1 MLHISPGLIHLLRVS
16 MNIELRQLRHFLTV
30 AEELHFGRAAE
41 RLHMTQPPLSQSI
54 ANLEHQLGA
63 PLFLRNR
70 RQVAL
75 TPAGSALLP
84 EARRILADA
93 GGLGSLVQ
101 RVAAGEAGRLTLA
114 FVSTADY
121 SVLPGILQ
129 RYRAA
134 FPQVQ
139 LVLREATTDVQAE
152 ELLHGRIDAGF
163 VIPPLPG
170 RMESSV
176 AYRKVLEEPLI
187 LCAPAGLDALE
198 SEGPVSLRDLPPLP
212 LVIFPR
218 ALAPLLHD
226 AILATFRAAGLT
238 PVIGQE
244 AIQMQTIVSLVSGGM
259 GLALVP
265 QSVSNLM
272 RAGVAYRALRESTPL
287 TELGLAWRRDNASP
301 VLRGFLDLIEKIEKE

>member
-1 MLHISPGLIHLLRVS
+1 
-16 MNIELRQLRHFLTV
+16 MNLELRQLRHFVTV

-54 ANLEHQLGA
+54 AGLEELLGA

-75 TPAGSALLP
+75 TAAGAALLP
-84 EARRILADA
+84 EARRILIDA
-93 GGLGSLVQ
+93 GALPDLVR

-121 SVLPGILQ
+121 SVLPAILQ

-134 FPQVQ
+134 FPDVQ
-139 LVLREATTDVQAE
+139 LVLREATSDVQTE
-152 ELLHGRIDAGF
+152 ELLDGRIDAGF

-170 RMESSV
+170 QAGTTLDYM
-176 AYRKVLEEPLI
+176 KVLEEPLI
-187 LCAPAGLDALE
+187 LCAPAGLDALRG
-198 SEGPVSLRDLPPLP
+198 EGPVRLRDLPPLP

-218 ALAPLLHD
+218 AAAPALHD
-226 AILATFRAAGLT
+226 AILSCFRAAGIT

-244 AIQMQTIVSLVSGGM
+244 ALQMQTIVSLVSGGM

-272 RAGVAYRALRESTPL
+272 RAGVEYRTLLDPTPL
-287 TELGLAWRRDNASP
+287 AETGLAWRRDNASP
-301 VLRGFLDLIEKIEKE
+301 VLRGFLDLFEKD

>member
-1 MLHISPGLIHLLRVS
+1 
-16 MNIELRQLRHFLTV
+16 MNLELRQLRHFVTV

-54 ANLEHQLGA
+54 AGLEELLGA

-75 TPAGSALLP
+75 TAAGAALLP
-84 EARRILADA
+84 EARRLLEDA
-93 GGLGSLVQ
+93 GALPDLVR
-101 RVAAGEAGRLTLA
+101 RVAEGSAGRLTLA

-121 SVLPGILQ
+121 SVLPAILQ

-134 FPQVQ
+134 FPDVQ
-139 LVLREATTDVQAE
+139 LVLREATSDVQTE
-152 ELLHGRIDAGF
+152 ELLDGRIDAGF

-170 RMESSV
+170 QAGTTLSYM
-176 AYRKVLEEPLI
+176 KVLEEPLI
-187 LCAPAGLDALE
+187 LCAPAGLDALKG
-198 SEGPVSLRDLPPLP
+198 SGPVRLRDLPPLP

-218 ALAPLLHD
+218 AAAPALHD
-226 AILATFRAAGLT
+226 AILSCFRAAGVT

-244 AIQMQTIVSLVSGGM
+244 ALQMQTIVSLVSGGM

-272 RAGVAYRALRESTPL
+272 RAGVEYRALVDPTPL
-287 TELGLAWRRDNASP
+287 AETGLAWRRDNASP
-301 VLRGFLDLIEKIEKE
+301 VLRGFLDLLEKD

>member
-1 MLHISPGLIHLLRVS
+1 MLHISPDLIHTLRVS
-16 MNIELRQLRHFLTV
+16 MNLELRQLRHFVTV

-54 ANLEHQLGA
+54 AGLEGLLGA

-70 RQVAL
+70 RQVTL

-84 EARRILADA
+84 EARRLLEDA
-93 GGLGSLVQ
+93 GALPDLVR
-101 RVAAGEAGRLTLA
+101 RVAGGEAGRLVLA

-139 LVLREATTDVQAE
+139 LVLREMTSDVQAE
-152 ELLHGRIDAGF
+152 ELLQGRIDAGF
-163 VIPPLPG
+163 LIPPLPG
-170 RMESSV
+170 RLEDTV

-187 LCAPAGLDALE
+187 LCAPAGLDALRGD
-198 SEGPVSLRDLPPLP
+198 GPVRLRDLPPLP

-218 ALAPLLHD
+218 ALAPGLHD
-226 AILATFRAAGLT
+226 AILGVFRAAGLT

-272 RAGVAYRALRESTPL
+272 RAGVEYRALADPTPL
-287 TELGLAWRRDNASP
+287 AETGLAWRRDSDSP
-301 VLRGFLDLIEKIEKE
+301 VLRGFLDLIERE

>member
-1 MLHISPGLIHLLRVS
+1 
-16 MNIELRQLRHFLTV
+16 MNLELRQLRHFVTV

-54 ANLEHQLGA
+54 AGLEALLGA
-63 PLFLRNR
+63 RLFLRNR
-70 RQVAL
+70 RQVTL

-84 EARRILADA
+84 EARRILDDA
-93 GGLGSLVQ
+93 NALPALVR
-101 RVAAGEAGRLTLA
+101 RVAGGEAGRLTLA

-134 FPQVQ
+134 FPDVQ
-139 LVLREATTDVQAE
+139 LVLREATSDLQAD
-152 ELLHGRIDAGF
+152 ELLDGRIDAGF
-163 VIPPLPG
+163 IIPPLPG
-170 RMESSV
+170 RLDATV
-176 AYRKVLEEPLI
+176 AYRKLLQEPLI
-187 LCAPAGLDALE
+187 LCAPSGLDALRT
-198 SEGPVSLRDLPPLP
+198 EGPVRLRDLPPLP

-218 ALAPLLHD
+218 VLAPQLHD
-226 AILATFRAAGLT
+226 AILGVFRAAGLT

-272 RAGVAYRALRESTPL
+272 RAGVEYRALQDPTPL
-287 TELGLAWRRDNASP
+287 AELGLAWRRDNASP
-301 VLRGFLDLIEKIEKE
+301 VLRGFLDLLEKE

>member
-1 MLHISPGLIHLLRVS
+1 
-16 MNIELRQLRHFLTV
+16 MNLELRQLRHFVTV

-54 ANLEHQLGA
+54 AGLEELLGA
-63 PLFLRNR
+63 SLFLRNR

-75 TPAGSALLP
+75 TAAGSALLP
-84 EARRILADA
+84 EARRILEDA
-93 GGLGSLVQ
+93 GALPALVR

-121 SVLPGILQ
+121 SVLPAILQ

-134 FPQVQ
+134 FPEVG
-139 LVLREATTDVQAE
+139 LVLREATSDVQAE
-152 ELLHGRIDAGF
+152 ELLSGRIDAGF
-163 VIPPLPG
+163 VIPPLP
-170 RMESSV
+170 SHTDAAL
-176 AYRKVLEEPLI
+176 AYMKVLEEPLI
-187 LCAPAGLDALE
+187 LCAPAGLDALRGG
-198 SEGPVSLRDLPPLP
+198 GPVRLRDLPPLP

-218 ALAPLLHD
+218 TAAPALHD
-226 AILATFRAAGLT
+226 AILSCFRAAGIT

-244 AIQMQTIVSLVSGGM
+244 ALQMQTIVSLVSGGM

-272 RAGVAYRALRESTPL
+272 RAGVEYRALLDPTPL
-287 TELGLAWRRDNASP
+287 AETGLAWRRDHASP
-301 VLRGFLDLIEKIEKE
+301 VLRGFLELLEKD